1 MRGMVRMSLKGAVAH
16 RRMQTLANLLNIYTG
31 KGLQLDAADVHRW
44 IMMTGG
50 VSHREVWDALGTKR
64 MRELCH
70 LYLVKEKRKISLS
83 EEFLIWLWQDALLH
97 VSSEAYDQ
105 AVQALMRHL
114 WDECGL

>member
-1 MRGMVRMSLKGAVAH
+1 MRGRLKQAVAH
-16 RRMQTLANLLNIYTG
+16 RRLQTLANLLGIYTG
-31 KGLQLDAADVHRW
+31 KGLRLDVADVLRW

-50 VSHREVWDALGTKR
+50 VSHREVWDALGTTW

-83 EEFLIWLWQDALLH
+83 EAFLIWLWQDALLK

-105 AVQALMRHL
+105 AVQAVREAL
-114 WDECGL
+114 WESCGL

>member
-1 MRGMVRMSLKGAVAH
+1 MVRMRGGLKQAVAH
-16 RRMQTLANLLNIYTG
+16 RRLQTLANLLSIYTG
-31 KGLQLDAADVHRW
+31 KGLRLEVSDVLRW

-50 VSHREVWDALGTKR
+50 VSHREVWDALGTAW

-83 EEFLIWLWQDALLH
+83 EAFLIWLWQDALLH

-105 AVQALMRHL
+105 AVQAVREAL
-114 WDECGL
+114 WESCGL